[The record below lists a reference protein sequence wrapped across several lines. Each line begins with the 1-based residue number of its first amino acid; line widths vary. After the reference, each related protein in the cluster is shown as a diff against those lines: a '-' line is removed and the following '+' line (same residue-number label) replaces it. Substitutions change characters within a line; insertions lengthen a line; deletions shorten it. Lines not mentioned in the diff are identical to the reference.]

1 MHNPLVHLVVLLAC
15 LLIGPPAQAGSG
27 SALSFLKLGVGPRAM
42 GMGGAA
48 TAIVNDA
55 SAIYWNPARLTET
68 GGSDVTFSHTQWFQG
83 IAHEFIGVA
92 YSHGANALGFGFTLL
107 SIDGIERRADTPT
120 AAPLAT
126 FSAYD
131 VAVSGSYARRIL
143 QGLSIGATLKGF
155 SEKILYASAS
165 GVAFDLGLAYAH
177 PSGLSFG
184 ASVLNVGP
192 RVSFIQEK
200 FKLPREIRFGVGYA
214 PDFSFLK
221 KNALLAVDISQ
232 FTEDSVHISVG
243 TEYTVQRRFSVL
255 LGYQG
260 RQDTAGIT
268 TGFRVAFRRYRIDY
282 AFAPYGSQLG
292 NTHRLAIGARW

>member
-1 MHNPLVHLVVLLAC
+1 MLNARLSLVVLLVG
-15 LLIGPPAQAGSG
+15 LLFGPPARAGSG

-48 TAIVNDA
+48 TAVVNDA

-83 IAHEFIGVA
+83 IAHEFVGVS
-92 YSHGANALGFGFTLL
+92 YSHGANAIGFGFTLL
-107 SIDGIERRADTPT
+107 SVDGIERRPDTPT

-131 VAVSGSYARRIL
+131 VAVSGSYARRIIP
-143 QGLSIGATLKGF
+143 GLSLGATLKGL
-155 SEKILYASAS
+155 SEKILYNTAS
-165 GVAFDLGLAYAH
+165 GVAVDLGLAYVH
-177 PSGLSFG
+177 STGFSFG
-184 ASVLNVGP
+184 ASVLNLGP

-200 FKLPREIRFGVGYA
+200 FNLPREIRFGVGYA
-214 PDFSFLK
+214 PGFSFLA
-221 KNALLAVDISQ
+221 KNALVALDISQ
-232 FTEDSVHISVG
+232 FIEESAHISVG
-243 TEYTVQRRFSVL
+243 AEYTVERRFSVL

-260 RQDTAGIT
+260 REGTGGIT
-268 TGFRVAFRRYRIDY
+268 TGIRIAFRRYRIDY

-292 NTHRLAIGARW
+292 NTHRIAVGARW